1 MKEISIFEIGGVKI
15 GHAQDEKAAT
25 GCTAVLFPQ
34 ICPAGC
40 DIRGGGPASRE
51 TPLTDPRMASEG
63 ITAVLLSG
71 GSAFGLDAAG
81 GVMRYQEENG
91 VGLNVGMTK
100 VPLVC
105 ESCVFDLG
113 VGDPFTRPDGA
124 MAYAAC
130 EDAQRGVLREGNVG
144 VGTGCTIGKLLG
156 KDYAMKS
163 GVGVYAVQVGN
174 IKVGAVV
181 AVNAI
186 GDVYDVD
193 SGKEI
198 AGLLSADKTS
208 LRSTEQTCYAFIEQ
222 PTTQA
227 GVTNTTIGCVVTNA
241 KFDKAQMNKIA
252 AMGSNGYVRAI
263 RPVNMTGDGDSLY
276 AVSLGEETA
285 SIDVVGTLASYVVAK
300 AVNRAVLTAEGAY
313 GLKAARDLD

>member
-1 MKEISIFEIGGVKI
+1 MKEISIFDIAGVKI

-25 GCTAVLFPQ
+25 GCTAVLFPS

-51 TPLTDPRMASEG
+51 TPLTDPRMNCEG
-63 ITAVLLSG
+63 LNAVLLSG

-81 GVMRYQEENG
+81 GVMRYLEERGIGLDVG
-91 VGLNVGMTK
+91 VTK

-105 ESCVFDLG
+105 ESCVFDLA
-113 VGDPFTRPDGA
+113 VGDPFTRPDAA

-130 EDAQRGVLREGNVG
+130 EDAENRILKEGNVG
-144 VGTGCTIGKLLG
+144 VGTGCTVGKMLG
-156 KDYAMKS
+156 GDFAMKS
-163 GVGVYAVQVGN
+163 GVGVYAVQVGK
-174 IKVGAVV
+174 IQVGAVV
-181 AVNAI
+181 AVNAV

-198 AGLLSADKTS
+198 AGLLSADKAS
-208 LRSTEQTCYAFIEQ
+208 LRSTEQVCYAFIEQ
-222 PTTQA
+222 PQA
-227 GVTNTTIGCVVTNA
+227 QSFATNTTIGCVITNA

-263 RPVNMTGDGDSLY
+263 RPVNMTADGDSLY
-276 AVSLGEETA
+276 AVSVGEETA

-300 AVNRAVLTAEGAY
+300 AVNRAVLTAKSAY
-313 GLKAARDLD
+313 GLKAARDLN